1 MKTIYLFLLTFAV
14 ATFAV
19 AQNPVNQL
27 ESTPYIQVT
36 GEAEKEVVPDEIYLQ
51 FTLQE
56 YYDGRDKVDL
66 DDLENK
72 LKQLLDQG
80 GFNLENLA
88 LTDANADYITI
99 KRKRQDVLASKDFE
113 IKLATTGEITDVL
126 NILDEVQAR
135 DAFISRTDHSQMEEL
150 KKEVKIMAV
159 QNAKEKATYLLN
171 AIDEKVGPP
180 LYIQEQTNYIQLYN
194 RNAPMVKSMEM
205 ADTDMTGA
213 LPDISFQKI
222 TLNYTVLARFAIE

>member
-88 LTDANADYITI
+88 LADANADYITI

>member
-1 MKTIYLFLLTFAV
+1 MKTIYLFLLTFAI
-14 ATFAV
+14 ANIAI
-19 AQNPVNQL
+19 AQTPVNQL

-171 AIDEKVGPP
+171 AIDEKVGAP

>member
-1 MKTIYLFLLTFAV
+1 MKTIYLFLLTFAI
-14 ATFAV
+14 ANIAI
-19 AQNPVNQL
+19 AQTPVNQL

-88 LTDANADYITI
+88 LADANADYITI

-171 AIDEKVGPP
+171 AIDEKVGAP

>member
-171 AIDEKVGPP
+171 AIDEKVGAP